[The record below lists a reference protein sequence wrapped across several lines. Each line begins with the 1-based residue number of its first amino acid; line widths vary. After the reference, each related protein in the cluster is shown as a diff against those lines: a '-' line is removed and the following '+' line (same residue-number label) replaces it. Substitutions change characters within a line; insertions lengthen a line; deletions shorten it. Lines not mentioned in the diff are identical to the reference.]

1 MEHHMKGVSVTSTNT
16 HRPFRDWSLQFA
28 SCLFF
33 TLIVQSDISLSASS
47 SDPTLSVSPT
57 SLSFTGSEGRSNPAR
72 KTVRI
77 SKIGQGTLSWRV
89 RERASWLTVSPSS
102 GRNNGTISIAPN
114 LRGLKP
120 GTYRTTVTIQ
130 VPGASSKTRTIPV
143 RLTVSKSKTPTVR
156 ISPTAPASSATLT
169 WRANQEKDLA
179 GYKIYRATASGA
191 YGAPIATVPKTATSY
206 IAKNLEN
213 RTTYFFVITAYD
225 IAGNESGYSNEVSKS
240 IF

>member
-1 MEHHMKGVSVTSTNT
+1 MSIGGNYIVS
-16 HRPFRDWSLQFA
+16 RCLCRDWVLRFA
-28 SCLFF
+28 LCLLFVLVAQPAV
-33 TLIVQSDISLSASS
+33 TLSAPPPSVG
-47 SDPTLSVSPT
+47 VSPT
-57 SLSFTGSEGRSNPAR
+57 SLSFKGSAGGSNPAR
-72 KTVRI
+72 KTIRI

-102 GRNNGTISIAPN
+102 GRNGGKITISANP
-114 LRGLKP
+114 RGLKP

-130 VPGASSKTRTIPV
+130 VPGAPSKTRTIPI
-143 RLTVSKSKTPTVR
+143 RLTISKSKTPTIRV
-156 ISPTAPASSATLT
+156 SPSNLASAATLT
-169 WRANQEKDLA
+169 WKPNAERDLA

-206 IAKNLEN
+206 IAKGLEN

-225 IAGNESGYSNEVSKS
+225 VAGNESGYSNEVSKS

>member
-1 MEHHMKGVSVTSTNT
+1 MRSNCKNFAVTRCLLCNVVLRFTV
-16 HRPFRDWSLQFA
+16 
-28 SCLFF
+28 CLFF
-33 TLIVQSDISLSASS
+33 ALIAQPVVSLSAPSP
-47 SDPTLSVSPT
+47 DPALRVSPT
-57 SLSFTGSEGRSNPAR
+57 SLSFTGSVNGSNPAR

-77 SKIGQGTLSWRV
+77 SKIGRGTLSWRV
-89 RERASWLTVSPSS
+89 RERASWLRVSPTS
-102 GRNNGTISIAPN
+102 GRNSRTISVSAN

-120 GTYRTTVTIQ
+120 GTYRTAITIQ

-143 RLTVSKSKTPTVR
+143 RLTVSKSKTPAIR
-156 ISPTAPASSATLT
+156 ISPTSLAFSATLT
-169 WRANQEKDLA
+169 WRANKEKDLA

-206 IAKNLEN
+206 IANHLEN
-213 RTTYFFVITAYD
+213 RTTYFFVITAFD